1 MIDEEDPLARY
12 TIDENDPRIERLRRE
27 RKARQANGKDQQFKM
42 PVLHRHGE
50 KPRSPPQWL
59 FRKFAPRQCVILFS
73 GKSERGKT
81 YVAIE
86 AAVAAMI
93 GADYEFAGE
102 PVRRRGGV
110 LYISAESPEQIQPRV
125 DAIFEARVKPWY
137 ASRGLTPPAVMP
149 FFWIEEV
156 PNLGLEGALAWT
168 RDVCQLAK
176 TAMAKDGVELVLI
189 IVDTLSAA
197 AAFKDPNDAGEA
209 QRIMNLMH
217 SIKVACSCVVLVIDH
232 MGKNEDAGTRG
243 SSAKEWSAEVV
254 WYAIGEKPK
263 NGKNPKFNLWVE
275 KNRLGKSQFGI
286 DFELV
291 ELDCGVSEDGDEL
304 TQRMVMW
311 QQPQPH
317 KYAENNKSWPALQ
330 VAIDKAMS
338 VHGRVYDLKDGRKPK
353 AVTHAELS
361 ATFAVQY
368 VPSGDTAVQRK
379 NATRMALKRSID
391 LAKAQRLIDTYQLET
406 TEVLVWKTH

>member
-1 MIDEEDPLARY
+1 MIDEEDPLGPYEVR
-12 TIDENDPRIERLRRE
+12 DDDPRLERIRRE

-50 KPRSPPQWL
+50 KPRAPPQWL

-110 LYISAESPEQIQPRV
+110 LYISAESPEQIQPRIDV
-125 DAIFEARVKPWY
+125 VFEARVKPWY
-137 ASRGLTPPAVMP
+137 TSRGLTPPAVMP

-156 PNLGLEGALAWT
+156 PNLGLEPALAWT
-168 RDVCQLAK
+168 LDVCKLARE
-176 TAMAKDGVELVLI
+176 AMAKDGVELVMI

-197 AAFKDPNDAGEA
+197 AVFKDPNDAGEA
-209 QRIMNLMH
+209 QKIMNLMH

-232 MGKNEDAGTRG
+232 FGKNEDAGTRG

-254 WYAIGEKPK
+254 WYAREKS
-263 NGKNPKFNLWVE
+263 
-275 KNRLGKSQFGI
+275 R
-286 DFELV
+286 
-291 ELDCGVSEDGDEL
+291 
-304 TQRMVMW
+304 RM
-311 QQPQPH
+311 
-317 KYAENNKSWPALQ
+317 A
-330 VAIDKAMS
+330 
-338 VHGRVYDLKDGRKPK
+338 
-353 AVTHAELS
+353 
-361 ATFAVQY
+361 
-368 VPSGDTAVQRK
+368 
-379 NATRMALKRSID
+379 ATRRLSCGWRRTG
-391 LAKAQRLIDTYQLET
+391 LA
-406 TEVLVWKTH
+406 EVNSASTLNWSNSTAA

>member
-1 MIDEEDPLARY
+1 
-12 TIDENDPRIERLRRE
+12 
-27 RKARQANGKDQQFKM
+27 M

-50 KPRSPPQWL
+50 KPRAPPQWL

-110 LYISAESPEQIQPRV
+110 LYISAESPEQIQPRI
-125 DAIFEARVKPWY
+125 DAVYKARVVPWY
-137 ASRGLTPPAVMP
+137 ASRGLTPPADMP

-168 RDVCQLAK
+168 LDVCKLAK
-176 TAMAKDGVELVLI
+176 EAMAKDGVELALI

-197 AAFKDPNDAGEA
+197 AVFKDPNDAGEA

-254 WYAIGEKPK
+254 WYATGDKPK
-263 NGKNPKFNLWVE
+263 NGGNPKFNLWVE
-275 KNRLGKSQFGI
+275 KNRFG
-286 DFELV
+286 
-291 ELDCGVSEDGDEL
+291 
-304 TQRMVMW
+304 Q
-311 QQPQPH
+311 
-317 KYAENNKSWPALQ
+317 
-330 VAIDKAMS
+330 
-338 VHGRVYDLKDGRKPK
+338 KPI
-353 AVTHAELS
+353 
-361 ATFAVQY
+361 
-368 VPSGDTAVQRK
+368 R
-379 NATRMALKRSID
+379 R
-391 LAKAQRLIDTYQLET
+391 RL
-406 TEVLVWKTH
+406 